1 MLSAWLRMKY
11 PQWFQGALAASAPI
25 LFFDG
30 YVDPYAYDDIATGV
44 YAKADEQCPI
54 SIKNGWSALNDLDPS
69 YYPQLAEIFNLCEV
83 PKSSAELRILS
94 SILNSAFGTMVMV
107 DYPYATDFVAP
118 LPAWP
123 INYACDQ
130 AAAAREAHADDPLAD
145 LWATSA
151 AAMVY
156 LNFNNQLECIDVS
169 PKPEPNEGL
178 DDNGWSVQYC
188 NEMAMPFASREST
201 SMFPPSEWNERQN
214 SLFCKAAYGES
225 PQYSWALDYFGGVNP
240 EKDFMKA
247 SNIIFSNGELDP
259 WHAGG
264 VLTNVS
270 D

>member
-1 MLSAWLRMKY
+1 
-11 PQWFQGALAASAPI
+11 
-25 LFFDG
+25 
-30 YVDPYAYDDIATGV
+30 
-44 YAKADEQCPI
+44 
-54 SIKNGWSALNDLDPS
+54 
-69 YYPQLAEIFNLCEV
+69 
-83 PKSSAELRILS
+83 
-94 SILNSAFGTMVMV
+94 MVMV

-156 LNFNNQLECIDVS
+156 LNYNNQLECIDVS

-270 D
+270 DQTVTLYIENSAHHLDLRLPNPADPESLAIARQTETEWIAKWIDEYQGTDFYSQVTAKQYIQ